1 MKNLLLFISIAL
13 LTACAAL
20 QPSYFGDKLPPTNS
34 VDLFYSAHDVKQ
46 PYKVIGHLTIPNV
59 MKQDSIKSKLVAYA
73 KTIGADAIVITGNT
87 VDNGGKFTSDIVNAD
102 ALKYEKQ

>member
-1 MKNLLLFISIAL
+1 MKNLLLIFSIAL
-13 LTACAAL
+13 FTACGTI
-20 QPSYFGDKLPPTNS
+20 QPHYFGDKLPPTTS

-46 PYKVIGHLTIPNV
+46 PYKVIGHLTMDNLGQEAV
-59 MKQDSIKSKLVAYA
+59 KSKMLDYA

-87 VDNGGKFTSDIVNAD
+87 IDDGGKTGSDIVNAD